1 MVLTLNFANF
11 VMTVRKLFT
20 FDSSLWMKNLMVFVI
35 GSNNIMIV
43 IILCLYIHLSYYIRI
58 SDFKI
63 FSFYL
68 AILLINKSMDH
79 NHLPCQADSVFHH
92 HQSVF

>member
-1 MVLTLNFANF
+1 MVSMLNFANF
-11 VMTVRKLFT
+11 VMTVQKLCM
-20 FDSSLWMKNLMVFVI
+20 FDCLLWMKKVMVFVI

-43 IILCLYIHLSYYIRI
+43 IIFCLYIHLSYYIHI

-63 FSFYL
+63 FSFYQD
-68 AILLINKSMDH
+68 ILLINKSMDH
-79 NHLPCQADSVFHH
+79 NLLPCQADSVFHH